1 VTQGIGARTLVS
13 ILATLVLWASAFA
26 GIRAAL
32 EAYPPGELAFLRF
45 VVASLVMGIYV
56 AIARPPLPARR
67 DIPAFLVLG
76 FLGVTTYHLCL
87 NYGEQTV
94 TAGAASLLVA
104 SNPVFVAL
112 LAGPVLG
119 ERLRP
124 WGWAGIGVAFAGVAV
139 VALGEGGGVRFDPR
153 AFVILLAALAGAL
166 YFVYQKPYLVRYG
179 PLPFTAYAIWA
190 GTLFLAVY
198 LPGTLRILP
207 HASIDATLAVVYM
220 GIFPG
225 AAAYVTYTYA
235 LSRAPAP
242 LVSSFLYL
250 LPVLAIFIAWVW
262 RHEVPGLLS
271 LVGGAVAVGGVV
283 IVNTRGRR

>member
-1 VTQGIGARTLVS
+1 MTQGLGARTLVA
-13 ILATLVLWASAFA
+13 IVTTLVLWASAFA

-45 VVASLVMGIYV
+45 VVASLVMGVYV
-56 AIARPPLPARR
+56 AIARPALPARR
-67 DIPAFLVLG
+67 DIPAILVLG
-76 FLGVTTYHLCL
+76 FFGVTAYHLCI

-124 WGWAGIGVAFAGVAV
+124 WGWVGIGVAFAGVAV

-153 AFVILLAALAGAL
+153 AFVILLAALSGAL
-166 YFVYQKPYLVRYG
+166 YFVFQKPYAVRYG

-207 HASIDATLAVVYM
+207 HAPADATLAVVYM

-235 LSRAPAP
+235 FSRAPAP

-271 LVGGAVAVGGVV
+271 LAGGAVAVCGVV

>member
-1 VTQGIGARTLVS
+1 MIRRIGGRSLLAIWITL
-13 ILATLVLWASAFA
+13 ALWASAFA
-26 GIRAAL
+26 GIRAGL

-45 VVASLVMGIYV
+45 FVASLALAVYV
-56 AIARPPLPARR
+56 AVARPPLPARR

-76 FLGVTTYHLCL
+76 FLGVTVYHLCL

-104 SNPVFVAL
+104 SGPIFVAL

-124 WGWAGIGVAFAGVAV
+124 WGWAGIVVSFVGVAA
-139 VALGEGGGVRFDPR
+139 VALGEGDGLRFDPR
-153 AFVILLAALAGAL
+153 AFVILLAAFSTSL
-166 YFVYQKPYLVRYG
+166 YFVYQKPYLARYG

-207 HASIDATLAVVYM
+207 HAPLGPTLAAVYM

-225 AAAYVTYTYA
+225 AIAYATYA
-235 LSRAPAP
+235 YAFSRAPAP
-242 LVSSFLYL
+242 LVASFLYMI
-250 LPVLAIFIAWVW
+250 PVLAILIAWLW
-262 RHEVPGLLS
+262 RGEVPRVLS
-271 LVGGAVAVGGVV
+271 LVGGAVAVLGVV

>member
-1 VTQGIGARTLVS
+1 MNQGIGARTL
-13 ILATLVLWASAFA
+13 LAIWTTLVLWASAFA
-26 GIRAAL
+26 GIRAGL

-45 VVASLVMGIYV
+45 LVASLVMSVYV
-56 AIARPPLPARR
+56 VIARPPLPARR

-76 FLGVTTYHLCL
+76 FLGVTAYHLCL

-124 WGWAGIGVAFAGVAV
+124 WGWAGIGLAFAGVAV
-139 VALGEGGGVRFDPR
+139 VALGEGSGLRFDPR
-153 AFVILLAALAGAL
+153 AFVILLAALSGAL
-166 YFVYQKPYLVRYG
+166 YFVYQKPYLARYG
-179 PLPFTAYAIWA
+179 PLPFTAYSIWA

-207 HASIDATLAVVYM
+207 HAQVSATLAVVYM
-220 GIFPG
+220 GIFPA
-225 AAAYVTYTYA
+225 AAAYATYTYA
-235 LSRAPAP
+235 LSRSPAP
-242 LVSSFLYL
+242 LVTSFLYL
-250 LPVLAIFIAWVW
+250 LPVLAILIAWVW
-262 RHEVPGLLS
+262 RHEVPSLLS
-271 LVGGAVAVGGVV
+271 LAGGATAVCGVV